1 MRQIDNKFVRLGGFC
16 GLLKAEPLLA
26 DRGYNGNWF
35 RNTWK
40 DKVIQPRIPSQKS
53 RGKPVKHEKRRYKHR
68 NRKRSCSP
76 G

>member
-1 MRQIDNKFVRLGGFC
+1 
-16 GLLKAEPLLA
+16 LA